1 MAARI
6 ARAQTSARIVTP
18 MSAAPSTGL
27 KATMRPRHLV
37 MMSLGSAIG
46 AGLFVGSG
54 VGIAAA
60 GPAVLL
66 AYLISGAVILAVM
79 RMLAEMV
86 AADPSPGAFSY
97 YAGKAM
103 GQPAAFALGWLWWI
117 EFCLVVAAEATA
129 AAQYLNGIFPSVAP
143 WVFALI
149 AMVAFTASNLVHV
162 GNFGELEFWFALIK
176 VGFVVGFLILGA
188 AFLLGLTSGTSPGLH
203 NIVDVPFMPKGVS
216 GVAGALLVVI
226 FAFGGIELMAVAA
239 AETADPQRSVAKA
252 VRTILWRILLFYMG
266 AVTVMLLVLP
276 WDSPEIE
283 QAPFVA
289 VLNAAG
295 FPALAAAIA
304 VVIIIALLSSL
315 NANLYGASRMIF
327 SLAERGMAPAA
338 LHRTNSR
345 GVPVSSVLATSVF
358 GFVAVA
364 LNYFW
369 GDAVLKALLNIV
381 GSTLIVTWLAIIVSH
396 LVLRR
401 RAERKGTD
409 LPLKMWGF
417 PYLSWL
423 TLAALLGIV
432 VLGFTVPEVAA
443 QLSAT
448 FLLTAALFVVGWLLD
463 RRRISS
469 AT

>member
-1 MAARI
+1 
-6 ARAQTSARIVTP
+6 
-18 MSAAPSTGL
+18 
-27 KATMRPRHLV
+27 MRPRHLV

-86 AADPSPGAFSY
+86 AADPNPGAFSY

-304 VVIIIALLSSL
+304 VVSFLWIALLDRRGGTL

-401 RAERKGTD
+401 RAERDGTD

-448 FLLTAALFVVGWLLD
+448 FLLTAALYVVGWLLD

>member
-1 MAARI
+1 
-6 ARAQTSARIVTP
+6 
-18 MSAAPSTGL
+18 
-27 KATMRPRHLV
+27 MRPRHLV

-86 AADPSPGAFSY
+86 AADPNPGAFSY

-203 NIVDVPFMPKGVS
+203 NIVDVPFMPKG
-216 GVAGALLVVI
+216 GQRGR
-226 FAFGGIELMAVAA
+226 GG
-239 AETADPQRSVAKA
+239 
-252 VRTILWRILLFYMG
+252 
-266 AVTVMLLVLP
+266 
-276 WDSPEIE
+276 
-283 QAPFVA
+283 
-289 VLNAAG
+289 AAG
-295 FPALAAAIA
+295 GDLR
-304 VVIIIALLSSL
+304 V
-315 NANLYGASRMIF
+315 
-327 SLAERGMAPAA
+327 RGDRAD
-338 LHRTNSR
+338 
-345 GVPVSSVLATSVF
+345 GC
-358 GFVAVA
+358 
-364 LNYFW
+364 
-369 GDAVLKALLNIV
+369 
-381 GSTLIVTWLAIIVSH
+381 
-396 LVLRR
+396 RR
-401 RAERKGTD
+401 R
-409 LPLKMWGF
+409 
-417 PYLSWL
+417 
-423 TLAALLGIV
+423 
-432 VLGFTVPEVAA
+432 
-443 QLSAT
+443 
-448 FLLTAALFVVGWLLD
+448 
-463 RRRISS
+463 
-469 AT
+469 

>member
-1 MAARI
+1 M
-6 ARAQTSARIVTP
+6 
-18 MSAAPSTGL
+18 
-27 KATMRPRHLV
+27 
-37 MMSLGSAIG
+37 
-46 AGLFVGSG
+46 
-54 VGIAAA
+54 
-60 GPAVLL
+60 
-66 AYLISGAVILAVM
+66 
-79 RMLAEMV
+79 
-86 AADPSPGAFSY
+86 
-97 YAGKAM
+97 
-103 GQPAAFALGWLWWI
+103 
-117 EFCLVVAAEATA
+117 VAAEATA

-401 RAERKGTD
+401 RAEREGTD

-432 VLGFTVPEVAA
+432 ALGFTVPEVAA

-448 FLLTAALFVVGWLLD
+448 FLLTAALFIVGWLLD

>member
-1 MAARI
+1 M
-6 ARAQTSARIVTP
+6 
-18 MSAAPSTGL
+18 
-27 KATMRPRHLV
+27 
-37 MMSLGSAIG
+37 
-46 AGLFVGSG
+46 
-54 VGIAAA
+54 
-60 GPAVLL
+60 
-66 AYLISGAVILAVM
+66 
-79 RMLAEMV
+79 
-86 AADPSPGAFSY
+86 
-97 YAGKAM
+97 
-103 GQPAAFALGWLWWI
+103 
-117 EFCLVVAAEATA
+117 
-129 AAQYLNGIFPSVAP
+129 
-143 WVFALI
+143 
-149 AMVAFTASNLVHV
+149 
-162 GNFGELEFWFALIK
+162 
-176 VGFVVGFLILGA
+176 
-188 AFLLGLTSGTSPGLH
+188 
-203 NIVDVPFMPKGVS
+203 
-216 GVAGALLVVI
+216 
-226 FAFGGIELMAVAA
+226 
-239 AETADPQRSVAKA
+239 
-252 VRTILWRILLFYMG
+252 RTILWRILLFYMG

-401 RAERKGTD
+401 RAEREGTD

-432 VLGFTVPEVAA
+432 ALGFTGPEVAA

-448 FLLTAALFVVGWLLD
+448 FLLTAALFIVGWLLD